1 MNIILPQP
9 RWDVSLNAK
18 IRILKQITTK
28 LLTDEEVDRMLV
40 SMQRYEF

>member
-1 MNIILPQP
+1 MAIYSAVPES
-9 RWDVSLNAK
+9 DVSLNAK

-28 LLTDEEVDRMLV
+28 ISVWFIVRPMLV